1 MARVSNTKV
10 INDIEKYNRLHPK
23 YIEVL
28 DRLIAQY
35 PTINGATYGHLVN
48 FQSNKEIAK
57 HRWLD
62 YKQGYADGLV
72 RSILQYDNIGIGS
85 LVLDPF
91 CGVGTTNLTAQ
102 SMGLK
107 SIGLDINPIA
117 ILTAEVKTHYYTT
130 REISQ
135 IENILF
141 CINIPQEEYH
151 ISDVKVLV
159 NSFTPKIYSEFMR
172 LRMFVER
179 IEDSY
184 VQKFF
189 RLCLISIIDH
199 CSLKVKDGNGLK
211 IRKNPP
217 QIDSA
222 IDVYK
227 QKALMMLNDI
237 KNFNQNVEA
246 KIIFGSSLSQQ
257 TYAGVRDVDI
267 CVFSPPYANCFDY
280 CEVYK
285 LELWIGGFV
294 RNYAD
299 FERFRSIAMRSHVN
313 SKFDHYF
320 TNEFEDVDIIAETI
334 RTFNIWNK
342 NIPDMLKGYFDDTQK
357 VLENVRDTLKIGA
370 KCYVVV
376 ANSAYKGIVVPTD
389 LLIANIAERIGYK
402 AIRIVEAR
410 TIRSSSQQM
419 HAFGDKYN
427 GLMRESI
434 VELQKL

>member
-10 INDIEKYNRLHPK
+10 INDIEKYNRLYPK

-35 PTINGATYGHLVN
+35 PTTNGSIYGHLVN

-135 IENILF
+135 IENILL

-151 ISDVKVLV
+151 IPDVKVLV

-189 RLCLISIIDH
+189 RLCLISIIDN
-199 CSLKVKDGNGLK
+199 CSLKVKD
-211 IRKNPP
+211 
-217 QIDSA
+217 
-222 IDVYK
+222 
-227 QKALMMLNDI
+227 
-237 KNFNQNVEA
+237 
-246 KIIFGSSLSQQ
+246 
-257 TYAGVRDVDI
+257 
-267 CVFSPPYANCFDY
+267 
-280 CEVYK
+280 
-285 LELWIGGFV
+285 
-294 RNYAD
+294 
-299 FERFRSIAMRSHVN
+299 
-313 SKFDHYF
+313 
-320 TNEFEDVDIIAETI
+320 
-334 RTFNIWNK
+334 
-342 NIPDMLKGYFDDTQK
+342 
-357 VLENVRDTLKIGA
+357 
-370 KCYVVV
+370 
-376 ANSAYKGIVVPTD
+376 
-389 LLIANIAERIGYK
+389 
-402 AIRIVEAR
+402 
-410 TIRSSSQQM
+410 
-419 HAFGDKYN
+419 
-427 GLMRESI
+427 
-434 VELQKL
+434 